1 MGGELNARFDS
12 LGGDG
17 DGGAT
22 PRHGDAYVVVV
33 GGANT
38 DIAGFTERPLV
49 SRDSNP
55 GHVRVSAGGVGRNIA
70 ENLARL
76 GVATHLVAAFGEGHD
91 ARALV
96 EACQAAGVDVVEV
109 PAPGVPASRYL
120 AILDDAGD
128 LALAVNDMRA
138 TESLTPEALG
148 AHASLLSG
156 AAAIVLD
163 ANLAAETLG
172 SLAERFGGVPLLLD
186 CVSVP
191 KVSRARSILGAL
203 WAVKANM
210 AEALA
215 LSEAE
220 AATPLEAARGCVRA
234 GAARAFV
241 TAGADGVAW
250 ATPEG
255 EGTFVPPP
263 LEVVN
268 ATGAG
273 DAFTAGL
280 VYALLVGSDARRAAL
295 LGSAMSRL
303 ALGSQQTVSPEIS
316 ERRALQT
323 MEMML

>member
-1 MGGELNARFDS
+1 M
-12 LGGDG
+12 
-17 DGGAT
+17 
-22 PRHGDAYVVVV
+22 VV

-49 SRDSNP
+49 ERDSNP

-76 GVATHLVAAFGEGHD
+76 GVPTRLVAAFGEGHD

-96 EACQAAGVDVVEV
+96 EACREAGVDVVEV
-109 PAPGVPASRYL
+109 PTPGVPASRYL

-138 TESLTPEALG
+138 TESLTPEALDV
-148 AHASLLSG
+148 HVPLLSG

-163 ANLAAETLG
+163 ANLAAETLA
-172 SLAERFGGVPLLLD
+172 SLAERFADVPLVLD

-203 WAVKANM
+203 WGVKANV
-210 AEALA
+210 AEARA
-215 LSEAE
+215 LSGDD
-220 AATPLEAARGCVRA
+220 AAGPLEAARGCVHA
-234 GAARAFV
+234 GVARAFV

-250 ATPEG
+250 VTPEG

-263 LEVVN
+263 LDVVN

-280 VYALLVGSDARRAAL
+280 VYALLAGFDARGGVL
-295 LGSAMSRL
+295 LGSALSRL
-303 ALGSQQTVSPEIS
+303 ALASERTVSPEIS
-316 ERRALQT
+316 EERALET

>member
-1 MGGELNARFDS
+1 VPRR
-12 LGGDG
+12 GDG
-17 DGGAT
+17 
-22 PRHGDAYVVVV
+22 YVVVV

-49 SRDSNP
+49 QRDSNP

-76 GVATHLVAAFGEGHD
+76 GVPTYLVAAFGEGHD

-96 EACQAAGVDVVEV
+96 EACREAGVDVVEV

-138 TESLTPEALG
+138 TESLTSEALD
-148 AHASLLSG
+148 AHAPLLAG

-163 ANLAAETLG
+163 ANLAAEALG
-172 SLAERFGGVPLLLD
+172 SLAGRFADVPLVLD

-210 AEALA
+210 AEAQA
-215 LSEAE
+215 LSGED
-220 AATPLEAARGCVRA
+220 AASPLEAAHGCVRA

-241 TAGADGVAW
+241 TAGPDGAGWV
-250 ATPEG
+250 TPEG
-255 EGTFVPPP
+255 EGTFTPPP
-263 LEVVN
+263 LDVVN

-280 VYALLVGSDARRAAL
+280 VYALLAGLDARQAAL
-295 LGSAMSRL
+295 FGSAMSRL
-303 ALGSQQTVSPEIS
+303 ALGSEQTVSPEIS
-316 ERRALQT
+316 EERALQT
-323 MEMML
+323 METML

>member
-1 MGGELNARFDS
+1 M
-12 LGGDG
+12 
-17 DGGAT
+17 
-22 PRHGDAYVVVV
+22 VV

-49 SRDSNP
+49 DRDSNP
-55 GHVRVSAGGVGRNIA
+55 GHVRVSSGGVGRNIA

-76 GVATHLVAAFGEGHD
+76 GVPTRLVAAFGEGHD

-96 EACQAAGVDVVEV
+96 EACQEAGVDVVEI
-109 PAPGVPASRYL
+109 PTPGVPASRYL

-128 LALAVNDMRA
+128 LALAINDMRA
-138 TESLTPEALG
+138 TESLTPDALDV
-148 AHASLLSG
+148 HVPLLSG

-163 ANLAAETLG
+163 ANLAAETLA
-172 SLAERFGGVPLLLD
+172 SLAERFADVPLVLD

-203 WAVKANM
+203 WAVKANA
-210 AEALA
+210 AEARA
-215 LSEAE
+215 LSGDD
-220 AATPLEAARGCVRA
+220 AAGPLEAARGCVRA

-250 ATPEG
+250 VTPEG
-255 EGTFVPPP
+255 EGTFVPPA
-263 LEVVN
+263 LDVVN

-280 VYALLVGSDARRAAL
+280 VYALLAGLDARGAAL

-303 ALGSQQTVSPEIS
+303 ALASEQTVSPESS
-316 ERRALQT
+316 EERVLET
-323 MEMML
+323 MEMMLCYAST

>member
-1 MGGELNARFDS
+1 MGGKLKAKFDS
-12 LGGDG
+12 LGGDRSE
-17 DGGAT
+17 T
-22 PRHGDAYVVVV
+22 SRRSDASVVVV

-38 DIAGFTERPLV
+38 DIAGFTDGPLV

-76 GVATHLVAAFGEGHD
+76 GIPTRLVAAFGEGHD

-96 EACQAAGVDVVEV
+96 EACREAGVDVVEV
-109 PAPGVPASRYL
+109 PTPGVPASRYL

-128 LALAVNDMRA
+128 LALAINDMRA
-138 TESLTPEALG
+138 TESLTPQALD
-148 AHASLLSG
+148 AHAPLLSG

-163 ANLAAETLG
+163 ANLAAATLV
-172 SLAERFGGVPLLLD
+172 SLSERFADVPLLLD

-215 LSEAE
+215 LSGEY
-220 AATPLEAARGCVRA
+220 AASPLEAARGCVCA

-241 TAGADGVAW
+241 TAGPDGVAW
-250 ATPEG
+250 VTPEG

-263 LEVVN
+263 LQVVN

-280 VYALLVGSDARRAAL
+280 VYALLAGFDARRAAL
-295 LGSAMSRL
+295 FGSAMSRL
-303 ALGSQQTVSPEIS
+303 ALGSEQTVSPEVS
-316 ERRALQT
+316 EEKALQT
-323 MEMML
+323 MGMML

>member
-1 MGGELNARFDS
+1 
-12 LGGDG
+12 
-17 DGGAT
+17 
-22 PRHGDAYVVVV
+22 VVV

-49 SRDSNP
+49 ERDSNP
-55 GHVRVSAGGVGRNIA
+55 GHVRVSPGGVGRNIA

-76 GVATHLVAAFGEGHD
+76 GVQTSLVAAFGEGHD

-96 EACQAAGVDVVEV
+96 EACREAGVRVVEV

-120 AILDDAGD
+120 AILDEAGD

-138 TESLTPEALG
+138 TESLTPGALD
-148 AHASLLSG
+148 AHMPLLSG

-163 ANLAAETLG
+163 ANLAADTLA
-172 SLAERFGGVPLLLD
+172 SLAERFADVPLVLD

-203 WAVKANM
+203 WAVKANV
-210 AEALA
+210 AEARA
-215 LSEAE
+215 LSGDNGGG
-220 AATPLEAARGCVRA
+220 PLEAARGCVRA
-234 GAARAFV
+234 GVARAFV

-250 ATPEG
+250 VTPEG
-255 EGTFVPPP
+255 EGTFVPPV
-263 LEVVN
+263 LDVVN

-280 VYALLVGSDARRAAL
+280 VYALLEGFDARRAVL
-295 LGSAMSRL
+295 FGSAMSRL
-303 ALGSQQTVSPEIS
+303 ALGSEQTVSPEVS
-316 ERRALQT
+316 EKRALET

>member
-1 MGGELNARFDS
+1 MGGVLSASPDS
-12 LGGDG
+12 RNGDLRT
-17 DGGAT
+17 A
-22 PRHGDAYVVVV
+22 PRRRNGYVVVV

-49 SRDSNP
+49 ERDSNP

-76 GVATHLVAAFGEGHD
+76 GVPTSLVAAFGEGHD

-96 EACQAAGVDVVEV
+96 EACRGAGVDVVEV

-138 TESLTPEALG
+138 TESLTPDALD
-148 AHASLLSG
+148 AHAGLLSG

-163 ANLAAETLG
+163 ANLAAETLA
-172 SLAERFGGVPLLLD
+172 SLAERFGDVPLVLD
-186 CVSVP
+186 SVSVP
-191 KVSRARSILGAL
+191 KVSRARSILGGL
-203 WAVKANM
+203 WAVKANL
-210 AEALA
+210 AEARA
-215 LSEAE
+215 LSGEDTAG
-220 AATPLEAARGCVRA
+220 PLDAARGCVRA
-234 GAARAFV
+234 GVARAFV
-241 TAGADGVAW
+241 TAGADGVVW
-250 ATPEG
+250 VTPEG
-255 EGTFVPPP
+255 EGSFVPPP
-263 LEVVN
+263 LDVVN

-280 VYALLVGSDARRAAL
+280 VYALLASYDARRAVRFA
-295 LGSAMSRL
+295 SAMSRL
-303 ALGSQQTVSPEIS
+303 ALASEQTVSPEVTE
-316 ERRALQT
+316 ERILEA

>member
-1 MGGELNARFDS
+1 MGGVLNASIGS

-17 DGGAT
+17 
-22 PRHGDAYVVVV
+22 YVVVV

-38 DIAGFTERPLV
+38 DIAGFTEGPLV
-49 SRDSNP
+49 QRDSNP

-76 GVATHLVAAFGEGHD
+76 GVPTYLVAAFGEGHD

-96 EACQAAGVDVVEV
+96 EACREAGVDVVEV
-109 PAPGVPASRYL
+109 PAPGVPVSRYL

-138 TESLTPEALG
+138 TESLTSEALD
-148 AHASLLSG
+148 AHAPLLAG

-163 ANLAAETLG
+163 ANLAPEALG
-172 SLAERFGGVPLLLD
+172 SLAGRFADVPLVLD

-191 KVSRARSILGAL
+191 KVTRARSILGAL

-210 AEALA
+210 AEAQA
-215 LSEAE
+215 LSGEDVAS
-220 AATPLEAARGCVRA
+220 PLEAARSCVRA

-241 TAGADGVAW
+241 TAGQDGAGWVS
-250 ATPEG
+250 PEG
-255 EGTFVPPP
+255 EGTFAPPP
-263 LEVVN
+263 LDVVN

-280 VYALLVGSDARRAAL
+280 VYALLAGFDARQAAVF
-295 LGSAMSRL
+295 GSAMSRL
-303 ALGSQQTVSPEIS
+303 ALGSEQTVSPEIS
-316 ERRALQT
+316 EARALQT
-323 MEMML
+323 METLL